1 MDGEVT
7 GVLDGTGAEL
17 EGGLLGDLGGGETET
32 VETETEGVETETEGA
47 ETETEGSEEETEA
60 GGAATAA
67 AKLDKTRAEVVKFLR
82 QGRTDEQLK
91 PIYDALS
98 KAWYRDQEYAA
109 LGDIK
114 DLRGLKEQIDILGG
128 PEAIGRLRDLETSV
142 ETIDKMVDTGDPQVI
157 KDMFSESPEG
167 MKKLVPEALETLKNL
182 DARAYAATL
191 TPHLVA
197 AVAASG
203 LGEWIGSAQQLID
216 QAYAAKDPEHAR
228 FYMEKAFQQVTG
240 VANWLKG
247 LEKQGTGNREQG
259 TGNGAGGNAAAGRS
273 ASAGPEGGRA
283 AAAAA
288 ASQELS
294 AQVQRQLVP
303 WAKTQIETAL
313 KPLLGATKLDAAKMN
328 DMISLTAAEI
338 DRRLTAD
345 TTFQGNLQAWQKTGK
360 LDRIVKQSQSGISSV
375 LAASAR
381 AVWERHGTKAASA
394 SAKAPARPAGGG
406 AVKPAAGAGNKTVI
420 LVSRKPAD
428 GDFAANQ
435 DMIDVKMKQQGRLKD
450 GRLVRWK

>member
-1 MDGEVT
+1 M
-7 GVLDGTGAEL
+7 
-17 EGGLLGDLGGGETET
+17 
-32 VETETEGVETETEGA
+32 
-47 ETETEGSEEETEA
+47 
-60 GGAATAA
+60 
-67 AKLDKTRAEVVKFLR
+67 VKFLR
-82 QGRTDEQLK
+82 QGRTDEQTK
-91 PIYDALS
+91 PIFDALS

-182 DARAYAATL
+182 DAQAYAATL

-259 TGNGAGGNAAAGRS
+259 AGNGAGGNAAAGRS

-283 AAAAA
+283 AAPAA
-288 ASQELS
+288 ASPELS

-381 AVWERHGTKAASA
+381 AVWERHGTKAGNR
-394 SAKAPARPAGGG
+394 APGTGHRTAARPGQA
-406 AVKPAAGAGNKTVI
+406 AVKPAAGAAGKTAI

-435 DMIDVKMKQQGRLKD
+435 DMIDVIMKQQGRLKD

>member
-47 ETETEGSEEETEA
+47 ETETEGSEDETPA

-82 QGRTDEQLK
+82 QGRTDEQTK
-91 PIYDALS
+91 PIFDALS

-182 DARAYAATL
+182 DAQAYAATL

-247 LEKQGTGNREQG
+247 LEKQGTDGASASAKAPARQG
-259 TGNGAGGNAAAGRS
+259 DNGASASAAAGARQ
-273 ASAGPEGGRA
+273 AAGDGGA
-283 AAAAA
+283 G
-288 ASQELS
+288 LS
-294 AQVQRQLVP
+294 AQVQWELVP

-394 SAKAPARPAGGG
+394 SAKAPARPTAGG
-406 AVKPAAGAGNKTVI
+406 AVKPAAGAGNKAAI

>member
-1 MDGEVT
+1 MDGEAT

-17 EGGLLGDLGGGETET
+17 EGGLLGDLGGGEEP
-32 VETETEGVETETEGA
+32 VEQPVEGEEPVEEPEGGEEPA
-47 ETETEGSEEETEA
+47 EGEEPA
-60 GGAATAA
+60 GGAAAAA

-82 QGRTDEQLK
+82 QGRTDEQTK
-91 PIYDALS
+91 PIFDALS

-182 DARAYAATL
+182 DAQAYAATL

-247 LEKQGTGNREQG
+247 LEKQGTD
-259 TGNGAGGNAAAGRS
+259 GAS
-273 ASAGPEGGRA
+273 ASAKAPARQGDNGASASTAAGARQAAGDGGA
-283 AAAAA
+283 G
-288 ASQELS
+288 LS

-345 TTFQGNLQAWQKTGK
+345 SSFQTNLQAWQKTGK

-381 AVWERHGTKAASA
+381 AVWERHGSTGNKGTREQGNKGALQQRAA
-394 SAKAPARPAGGG
+394 GG
-406 AVKPAAGAGNKTVI
+406 AVKPAVQTNKTAI
-420 LVSRKPAD
+420 LVGRKPAD

-435 DMIDVKMKQQGRLKD
+435 DMIDVIMKQQGRLKD

>member
-67 AKLDKTRAEVVKFLR
+67 AKLDKTRAEVVKILR
-82 QGRTDEQLK
+82 QGRTDEQTK
-91 PIYDALS
+91 PIFDALS

-167 MKKLVPEALETLKNL
+167 MKKLVPEALETLKTL
-182 DARAYAATL
+182 DAQAYAATL

-247 LEKQGTGNREQG
+247 LEKQGTGNSEQG
-259 TGNGAGGNAAAGRS
+259 RGNGAGGNAAAGRS

-283 AAAAA
+283 AAPAA
-288 ASQELS
+288 ASPELS

-345 TTFQGNLQAWQKTGK
+345 SSFQTNLQAWQKTGK

-394 SAKAPARPAGGG
+394 SAKAPARQAAGG
-406 AVKPAAGAGNKTVI
+406 AAKPAAGAAGKTAI
-420 LVSRKPAD
+420 LVGRKPAD

-435 DMIDVKMKQQGRLKD
+435 DMIDVIMKQQGRLKD

>member
-1 MDGEVT
+1 M
-7 GVLDGTGAEL
+7 
-17 EGGLLGDLGGGETET
+17 GGGETET
-32 VETETEGVETETEGA
+32 VETETEGVETDTEGRKPGRKQRGGRTA
-47 ETETEGSEEETEA
+47 A

-82 QGRTDEQLK
+82 QGRTDEQTK
-91 PIYDALS
+91 PIFDALS

-167 MKKLVPEALETLKNL
+167 MKKLVPEALETLKTL
-182 DARAYAATL
+182 DAQAYAATL

-247 LEKQGTGNREQG
+247 LEKQGTEEQRTGSRERCG
-259 TGNGAGGNAAAGRS
+259 GKRRSGAFRMRPGRKVAA
-273 ASAGPEGGRA
+273 
-283 AAAAA
+283 
-288 ASQELS
+288 
-294 AQVQRQLVP
+294 
-303 WAKTQIETAL
+303 
-313 KPLLGATKLDAAKMN
+313 PL
-328 DMISLTAAEI
+328 
-338 DRRLTAD
+338 RRPP
-345 TTFQGNLQAWQKTGK
+345 
-360 LDRIVKQSQSGISSV
+360 
-375 LAASAR
+375 
-381 AVWERHGTKAASA
+381 
-394 SAKAPARPAGGG
+394 PAR
-406 AVKPAAGAGNKTVI
+406 N
-420 LVSRKPAD
+420 
-428 GDFAANQ
+428 
-435 DMIDVKMKQQGRLKD
+435 
-450 GRLVRWK
+450 

>member
-47 ETETEGSEEETEA
+47 ETGTEGSEEEPEA

-82 QGRTDEQLK
+82 QGRTDEQTK
-91 PIYDALS
+91 PIFDALS

-182 DARAYAATL
+182 DAQAYAATL

-247 LEKQGTGNREQG
+247 LEKQGTGNSEQG
-259 TGNGAGGNAAAGRS
+259 RGNGAGGNAAAGRS

-283 AAAAA
+283 AAPAA
-288 ASQELS
+288 ASPELS

-345 TTFQGNLQAWQKTGK
+345 SSFQTNLQAWQKTGK

-394 SAKAPARPAGGG
+394 SAKAPARQAAGG
-406 AVKPAAGAGNKTVI
+406 AVKPAAGAAGKTAI
-420 LVSRKPAD
+420 LVGRKPAD

-435 DMIDVKMKQQGRLKD
+435 DMIDVIMKQQGRLKE

>member
-47 ETETEGSEEETEA
+47 ETGTEGSEEETEA

-182 DARAYAATL
+182 DAQAYAATL

-240 VANWLKG
+240 VAKWLKG
-247 LEKQGTGNREQG
+247 LEKQGTDGASAYAKAPARQG
-259 TGNGAGGNAAAGRS
+259 DNGASASAAAGARQ
-273 ASAGPEGGRA
+273 AAGDGGA
-283 AAAAA
+283 G
-288 ASQELS
+288 LS

-345 TTFQGNLQAWQKTGK
+345 SSFQTNLQAWQKTGK

-394 SAKAPARPAGGG
+394 SAKAPARQAAGG
-406 AVKPAAGAGNKTVI
+406 AAKPAAGAAGKTAI
-420 LVSRKPAD
+420 LVGRKPAD

-435 DMIDVKMKQQGRLKD
+435 DMIDVIMKQQGRLKD

>member
-17 EGGLLGDLGGGETET
+17 EGGLLGDLGGGEEP
-32 VETETEGVETETEGA
+32 VEQPVEGEEPVEEPEGGEEPA
-47 ETETEGSEEETEA
+47 EGEEPA

-82 QGRTDEQLK
+82 QGRTDEQTK
-91 PIYDALS
+91 PIFDALS

-167 MKKLVPEALETLKNL
+167 MKKLVPEALETLKTL
-182 DARAYAATL
+182 DAQAYAATL

-247 LEKQGTGNREQG
+247 LEKQGTDGASASAKAPARQG
-259 TGNGAGGNAAAGRS
+259 DNGASASAAAGARQ
-273 ASAGPEGGRA
+273 AAGDGGA
-283 AAAAA
+283 G
-288 ASQELS
+288 LS

-394 SAKAPARPAGGG
+394 SAKAPARQAAGG
-406 AVKPAAGAGNKTVI
+406 AVKPAAGAAGKTAI

-435 DMIDVKMKQQGRLKD
+435 DMIDVIMKQQGRLKD

>member
-1 MDGEVT
+1 MDGEATV
-7 GVLDGTGAEL
+7 VDAGAEL

-67 AKLDKTRAEVVKFLR
+67 ARLDKTRAEVVKFLR
-82 QGRTDEQLK
+82 QGRTDEQTK
-91 PIYDALS
+91 PIFDALS

-182 DARAYAATL
+182 DAQAYAATL

-247 LEKQGTGNREQG
+247 LEKQGTGNSEQG
-259 TGNGAGGNAAAGRS
+259 RGNGAGGNAAAGRS

-283 AAAAA
+283 ASAA
-288 ASQELS
+288 ASPELS

-381 AVWERHGTKAASA
+381 AVWERHGTKAGNRDQGTGNRTA
-394 SAKAPARPAGGG
+394 ARPGQA
-406 AVKPAAGAGNKTVI
+406 AVKPAAGAAGKTAI
-420 LVSRKPAD
+420 LVGRKPAD

-435 DMIDVKMKQQGRLKD
+435 DMIDVIMKQQGRLKD